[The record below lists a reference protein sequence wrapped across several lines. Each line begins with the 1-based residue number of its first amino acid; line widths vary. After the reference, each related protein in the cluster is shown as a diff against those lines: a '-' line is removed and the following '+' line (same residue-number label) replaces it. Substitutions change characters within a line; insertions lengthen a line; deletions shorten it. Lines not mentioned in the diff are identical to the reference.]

1 MEVAG
6 ESLGEGSIRMDQVI
20 QDVQWQEGLAV

>member
-6 ESLGEGSIRMDQVI
+6 ESLGEGSIRM
-20 QDVQWQEGLAV
+20 G